1 MENFFSPRVLPVVI
15 PSLLIRRKPLSASL
29 IGAWAAEFGLEESLV
44 SAIEAKGHTVRRSR
58 GEISGL
64 HIIYRQEDG
73 ALVGGA
79 DPRREGKVV
88 IP

>member
-1 MENFFSPRVLPVVI
+1 VQRTGP
-15 PSLLIRRKPLSASL
+15 
-29 IGAWAAEFGLEESLV
+29 AAEFGLEESLV

-73 ALVGGA
+73 VLVGGA